1 MFLSRCVVCHYS
13 KQTHL
18 VAKLHVAFFTVE
30 LKDAELKDAVN
41 DLFVHM
47 EKQEERDE
55 EEKTH
60 KTQELVEEPVITS
73 SELLPLG
80 DLKTTLPPEKSLL
93 NARVVFVIGKAWISV
108 FNCSS

>member
-1 MFLSRCVVCHYS
+1 
-13 KQTHL
+13 
-18 VAKLHVAFFTVE
+18 
-30 LKDAELKDAVN
+30 
-41 DLFVHM
+41 M

-80 DLKTTLPPEKSLL
+80 DLKTALPPEKSLL